1 MEYYRIF
8 LLLIIIINSF
18 IFASAQNLENNDKFE
33 KLIDNY
39 YSYPSDENNVIDINL
54 DHFVTGYL
62 NHTSTNYYKVF
73 LSNDSEQIFF
83 DFQSEYGCL
92 YINIDNE
99 LLIKDLSEDF
109 IFCSNGANDIFT
121 LDKKEINEKMKREA
135 TSSIE
140 GLNMT
145 IAVSSPSSELNSDFG
160 FYYSLK
166 VSLKKS
172 EINIFEINSSH
183 KMLCKTEKINEIYR
197 CVFILVNNDDNN
209 EQNDRN
215 LIIYSK
221 SMKSSIKLNIFA
233 DYINKSEYDNWN
245 TTYLSN
251 NIPNNNSLYNNSD
264 MEIINIPN
272 LESDKYIYISV
283 ESSNETI
290 IEIMNSIVSNE
301 DEVKLPKLNDIQI
314 YSINKTSILDFNDLS
329 KNETND
335 ISLSIVTIYG
345 KANIIFENDETI
357 EYLTDTIENQLIF
370 NIDINK
376 CINDNK
382 CKLTINN
389 LEDNNET
396 DYIFYISYTMKTKNV
411 LKELTCGKSSKL
423 LYNNYDYLILYQ
435 ELQNILSPININL
448 QLYKIEGLNL
458 VENNPFNIEIR
469 IISKKD
475 LYNIKVDNSQI
486 TKFTRKIEGNFDN
499 IYLGSNIYLTVEDI
513 INFDVFDNPYLII
526 YVNNTNNY
534 NKSLVL
540 GTTISQMNDLMYP
553 SERIYHYGQLKDK
566 QKIVYKLKGKTKYHL
581 MRLEFASNSGS
592 IGWSVKRTNES
603 ENYKQN
609 DTYLSFV
616 TEKWINGRE
625 LITMY
630 IERGE
635 DIYLTIFK
643 NDLIQNEDLTYYIFK
658 YINSAKNGDFRN
670 YYTKNDIL
678 TYNIGPQNIEISKI
692 KNIPASANINYYL
705 KIFPNDNY
713 IQNEGINTIA
723 FIKSNYF
730 KLITGEKN
738 EHNNSIIF
746 NIKNILESEKTYYL
760 NVYSVIIE
768 NNYNFEFASYSGL
781 TIEGK
786 TIEPVNINL
795 IWSSFGIAGLTFIMI
810 IIASIR
816 FYYKEYVY

>member
-1 MEYYRIF
+1 MEYYRIL

-18 IFASAQNLENNDKFE
+18 IFVSTQNLVNNDKFE
-33 KLIDNY
+33 NLIDNF
-39 YSYPSDENNVIDINL
+39 YSYLSEEINFKIIDL
-54 DHFVTGYL
+54 DHFESGYI
-62 NHTSTNYYKVF
+62 NHTSTSYYKVL

-92 YINIDNE
+92 YINFENE
-99 LLIKDLSEDF
+99 SINYNLSENF
-109 IFCSNGANDIFT
+109 KFCSNGMNNLFT
-121 LDKKEINEKMKREA
+121 LDKKEINEKIEHD
-135 TSSIE
+135 TNTSIE
-140 GLNMT
+140 GLNMIIT
-145 IAVSSPSSELNSDFG
+145 VSSPSSELNSDFG

-166 VSLKKS
+166 VSLRKP

-197 CVFILVNNDDNN
+197 CVFILINNDDKKNQNN
-209 EQNDRN
+209 AN
-215 LIIYSK
+215 LIIYST
-221 SMKSSIKLNIFA
+221 SRKSSIKFNIYA
-233 DYINKSEYDNWN
+233 DYINKTEYKKWN

-264 MEIINIPN
+264 MDIINIPN
-272 LESDKYIYISV
+272 LESDKYVYISV

-290 IEIMNSIVSNE
+290 IEIMTSIVSNE
-301 DEVKLPKLNDIQI
+301 DEVKLPNLNDIQI

-329 KNETND
+329 KNKTND

-345 KANIIFENDETI
+345 KANIIFENDDTI
-357 EYLTDTIENQLIF
+357 AYITDTIENQLIF

-382 CKLTINN
+382 CKLIINN

-396 DYIFYISYTMKTKNV
+396 DYIFYISYTVKTKNV

-423 LYNNYDYLILYQ
+423 LYNNFDNLILYQ
-435 ELQNILSPININL
+435 ELQNTLSPININI

-458 VENNPFNIEIR
+458 VENNPFNIEII
-469 IISKKD
+469 IISEKD
-475 LYNIKVDNSQI
+475 LYDIKLDNSQI
-486 TKFTRKIEGNFDN
+486 NKFTKKIQGKIDD

-513 INFDVFDNPYLII
+513 IDFDVFDNPYLII
-526 YVNNTNNY
+526 YVNNKNNY
-534 NKSLVL
+534 IKSLVL

-581 MRLEFASNSGS
+581 MRLEFASNGGS

-609 DTYLSFV
+609 DTDLSFV
-616 TEKWINGRE
+616 IEKWINGRE

-678 TYNIGPQNIEISKI
+678 TYNIGSQNIEINKL
-692 KNIPASANINYYL
+692 KNIPASANVHYYL
-705 KIFPNDNY
+705 KIFKNDSN
-713 IQNEGINTIA
+713 IQNEVINTIA

-730 KLITGEKN
+730 KLINGEKN
-738 EHNNSIIF
+738 NNNDSITF
-746 NIKNILESEKTYYL
+746 NIKNILEKEKTYYL

-768 NNYNFEFASYSGL
+768 NNCNFEFASYSGL
-781 TIEGK
+781 KIEGK
-786 TIEPVNINL
+786 VIEPVNTNL

-810 IIASIR
+810 IVASVR
-816 FYYKEYVY
+816 FYYKEFAY